1 MTASLFPFA
10 GITLLAAPGAG
21 HIRVSK
27 HWGSP
32 SHVARGFLPE
42 NAPRAITLVRH
53 PFERF
58 AAVLTQARKSER
70 WSKLTED
77 DAVQLLAKTTG
88 PYDTSH
94 SWAGARLR
102 GQLLPQVHPWHALH
116 AGADILQVERWEEL
130 GADLGLPKLPRPA
143 SACTLLPETKVQL
156 AVLYEQ
162 DFETFGYSPDSL
174 DPVGAPQLPTSPG
187 PTMWAAWPAMFDDGN
202 YSSEMGDAFL
212 PAVDVDF
219 SAFKTARI
227 DTPHGPDFTTRRPN
241 LAQHMQKLQP
251 EQSGNMRLTHLLLS
265 SIVVLRRSPE
275 NERAR
280 ALFHRILAEE
290 SEVVLPE
297 LTYRWLRSVGDTL
310 SDHGETWADRMIGLC
325 VTLMLMQV
333 KLSET
338 ERKVYDPPRPWPPNK
353 RWSKGGAILDG
364 EKTYWVEKGDMVSNT
379 WARLR
384 KVLAAAPDCA
394 AGPLLVETLS
404 RIESG
409 NTPMGRLASMYGK
422 PSPPLIAKPGRD
434 AITQLIKARL

>member
-1 MTASLFPFA
+1 MTASIYPSA

-21 HIRVSK
+21 HIRIAK
-27 HWGSP
+27 HWGAP
-32 SHVARGFLPE
+32 SHVARGYLPE
-42 NAPRAITLVRH
+42 DAPRAITLVRH

-58 AAVLTQARKSER
+58 AAVLAHARKSER

-116 AGADILQVERWEEL
+116 AGAEILQVEHWEKA
-130 GADLGLPKLPRPA
+130 GAKLGLPDIPRPV
-143 SACTLLPETKVQL
+143 SAPALLPETKVQL

-162 DFETFGYSPDSL
+162 DFETFGYSLDSP
-174 DPVGAPQLPTSPG
+174 DPVAEPRLPNSPG
-187 PTMWAAWPAMFDDGN
+187 PTIWSAWPAMFDDGD
-202 YSSEMGDAFL
+202 YPTPRADDFL
-212 PAVDVDF
+212 PAADVDF
-219 SAFKTARI
+219 APFKTARI
-227 DTPHGPDFTTRRPN
+227 ETPHGPDFTTRKPN

-251 EQSGNMRLTHLLLS
+251 EQSGNMRLTHLLIS
-265 SIVVLRRSPE
+265 SIVVLRRAPE
-275 NERAR
+275 NARAR
-280 ALFHRILAEE
+280 TLFHRILTEE

-325 VTLMLMQV
+325 VTLLLMQV

-364 EKTYWVEKGDMVSNT
+364 EKTYWIEKGDMVSNT
-379 WARLR
+379 WARLH

-434 AITQLIKARL
+434 AISQLIKARL